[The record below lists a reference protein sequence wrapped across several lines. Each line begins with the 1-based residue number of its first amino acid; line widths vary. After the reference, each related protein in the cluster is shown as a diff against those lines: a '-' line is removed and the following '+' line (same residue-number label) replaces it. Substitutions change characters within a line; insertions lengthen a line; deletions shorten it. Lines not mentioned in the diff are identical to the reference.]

1 MSADSQGKVFV
12 DPLVEEI
19 VSTPQDVVDLL
30 SSGNN
35 NRKTGAT
42 DWVSVTN
49 AGNASDTRRTSDRH
63 DPMPCLPLSSSL
75 GHATPTETTR
85 FVCPVLRSST
95 LLVQR
100 RRSPIWSDEERANTS
115 TRGELTDLN
124 SADISLLA
132 LREVVHKLT
141 EPASKRSHI
150 PYRNSKLTHLLEN
163 VLGGDSNI
171 CVICTMSADEEHCP
185 ETMETLKFARRC
197 SQVETKAQKNIV
209 GGTSPTKLTAASLV
223 RPCCYP
229 CQRSRDR
236 RPQATA

>member
-1 MSADSQGKVFV
+1 MPCS
-12 DPLVEEI
+12 P
-19 VSTPQDVVDLL
+19 LL
-30 SSGNN
+30 SSLG
-35 NRKTGAT
+35 RAT
-42 DWVSVTN
+42 Q
-49 AGNASDTRRTSDRH
+49 
-63 DPMPCLPLSSSL
+63 M
-75 GHATPTETTR
+75 ETTR
-85 FVCPVLRSST
+85 FACLALRSST

-100 RRSPIWSDEERANTS
+100 RRSPTWSVEERANTS
-115 TRGELTDLN
+115 TRGELTDLK

-209 GGTSPTKLTAASLV
+209 GGTCTTKLTPASLV
-223 RPCCYP
+223 RPRCYP
-229 CQRSRDR
+229 RQRPRDR
-236 RPQATA
+236 RPQAAA